1 MIAHWGEVE
10 GRVLETGPMRLT
22 RVDLGDAIGSDR
34 IGVALL
40 KVQPGGRSSPVHCE
54 LAEEEIFYVL
64 RGSGLLWQDD
74 GGGAT
79 THEVRAGDCI
89 VHVAA
94 TEYHTLVAGDDG
106 LDVLAF
112 GQRVLVTATSLPRAG
127 VLRMEETV
135 DQSTGPHPWEREAA
149 AGELELPEP
158 GPRPKNVIAFDDA
171 PAILNGT
178 VQILGDSAGSVRT
191 GLNSLTLTP
200 DGDPYVPHCHS
211 AEEEIFVVLEGSG
224 IVRLGEEEHPVRA
237 GHAISRRPGTG
248 VPHSFVATDGAFTHL
263 AYGTREPNDIV
274 LYPETGEVWLRGV
287 DVRLQAR

>member
-1 MIAHWGEVE
+1 VIAHWDEVE

-22 RVDLGDAIGSDR
+22 RIDLGDAIESDR

-74 GGGAT
+74 GSGPT
-79 THEVRAGDCI
+79 THEVRTGDCI

-94 TEYHTLVAGDDG
+94 TEYHTLVAGGDG

-112 GQRVLVTATSLPRAG
+112 GQRVWATATSLPRAG
-127 VLRMEETV
+127 VLRMDETV

-158 GPRPKNVIAFDDA
+158 GPRPKNVVALDDA
-171 PAILNGT
+171 PAILGGT
-178 VQILGDSAGSVRT
+178 VRILGDAAGSVRT
-191 GLNSLTLTP
+191 GLNSLTLTQG
-200 DGDPYVPHCHS
+200 GDPYVPHCHS
-211 AEEEIFVVLEGSG
+211 AEEEIFVVLEGEG
-224 IVRLGEEEHPVRA
+224 IVRLGEEEHAVRT

-248 VPHSFVATDGAFTHL
+248 VPHSFVTTSGPFTQL

-274 LYPETGEVWLRGV
+274 HYPESGEVWLRGV
-287 DVRLQAR
+287 DVRLKTG